1 MEMKNILKRYEISGK
16 APTLN
21 LGFIF
26 IIGIFIMFL
35 LGLLYSCLTTFI
47 PIPYFNIFVLLGF
60 SYAIAH
66 IGYFLSNTF
75 KIRNKVAS
83 MVITTI
89 LALFATYFQWGFFI
103 YIISSEKITPFNDL
117 SYIIDLLLDIRY
129 LIDIIIELNSVGVW
143 EIDSVIYTGT
153 SLWLIWSGEVLLTL
167 ILSLRIYHKFALKP
181 FSEKD
186 NQWFHKAK
194 ILTDFE
200 YIHLKR
206 TFLDGFYNNPVDA
219 LMSLEKGNGI
229 RQSNVYIFS
238 SKSQDTFLI
247 SIENSIVNNKGR
259 KEYTEI
265 LEPCF
270 LNRNQLIGIKE
281 KFTIT

>member
-1 MEMKNILKRYEISGK
+1 MEIKSILKRYEVSGK

-47 PIPYFNIFVLLGF
+47 PIPYFNVFVLLGF

-66 IGYFLSNTF
+66 IGYFLSHTF
-75 KIRNKVAS
+75 KIRNKVVS

-89 LALFATYFQWGFFI
+89 LALFATYFQWVFYI
-103 YIISSEKITPFNDL
+103 YIISSDNITPYNDL
-117 SYIIDLLLDIRY
+117 SYIIELLLDISY
-129 LIDIIIELNSVGVW
+129 LIDIIFELNSVGVW
-143 EIDSVIYTGT
+143 EFDSVTYTGT
-153 SLWLIWSGEVLLTL
+153 SLWLIWLGEVLLTL
-167 ILSLRIYHKFALKP
+167 IFSLKMCNKFELKP

-186 NQWFHKAK
+186 NQWFYKAK
-194 ILTDFE
+194 IHTDFE

-206 TFLDGFYNNPVDA
+206 TFLEGFYNNPVEA
-219 LMSLEKGNGI
+219 LTSLEKGNGI
-229 RQSNVYIFS
+229 RQSTVYIFS

-259 KEYTEI
+259 KESTEV

-270 LNRNQLIGIKE
+270 LNRSQLIGIKE